1 RAAPPATPPLTVPI
15 RLAFAVLVAAGGAIA
30 YLASLGPARVP
41 IALGPALSWEAP
53 LWALAAGAC
62 AAGALLAIAPGLIR
76 DRSRPIHAVEADPGE
91 EASASAAEIYREGVD
106 AAEAGRAGGGAGGLR
121 ARR

>member
-1 RAAPPATPPLTVPI
+1 VPI

-41 IALGPALSWEAP
+41 IALGPELSWEAP
-53 LWALAAGAC
+53 LWVLAAGAF
-62 AAGALLAIAPGLIR
+62 AAGALLAIALGLIR
-76 DRSRPIHAVEADPGE
+76 DRSRPIRAVEADPGE

-106 AAEAGRAGGGAGGLR
+106 AAAAGRPAA
-121 ARR
+121 AVAAAVRR